1 MDYYNKIK
9 KELIN
14 NEVYKKVK
22 DYSKNKSD
30 LNTYYEVGKLIVE
43 AQGGEA
49 RAKYGD
55 GLIKEYSKRLM
66 KEVDKKFG
74 YRNLMYMRKFY
85 LLFKDEKVN
94 AMRSQL
100 SWTHFRELLRLN
112 DINEINYYIDI
123 SVKQNLSYRALHDKI
138 KSNEYKRLD
147 DKTKYKLIKKE
158 ESSIGDFIKNSVI
171 IKNTLGIE
179 EISEKVLQL
188 LILEN
193 ISDFLKELGPGFCFI
208 DNEYKIKLGDRYNYI
223 DLLLYNIE
231 FNCYVV
237 VELKVTELKKEHIGQ
252 IGVYMKYIDENVRK
266 FSQGDTIGIIIC
278 KKDNSFVIEYTSNAN
293 VLRTVYKVK

>member
-158 ESSIGDFIKNSVI
+158 ESSIGDFIKNPVI